1 MNVMKI
7 LFQKLAVFIAIWM
20 ILSSVWET
28 LFYSVEITWEYIL
41 LFVIYGLYWYF
52 MMYLLYYYKIS
63 SFAGLFLA
71 ASIFWFLLEGGF
83 VGILYEYLPF
93 SLVWTS
99 LAWHTLISVVL
110 FWYYFRKIMLWKSL
124 KKKLL
129 YNSFL
134 WILLWLWGTYSW
146 SASEIWNSWEVVF
159 NWIIPQIYIS
169 QIIIWYVLFVFWHMI
184 YERSV
189 KSMQNTSK
197 KEWYIILTLILI
209 SYIIWN
215 GILYFPVSLLLPVL
229 IILSVMLLSRE
240 KNKTNLWISH
250 DIDTQVIKNND
261 YFITLMIPIFT
272 GIIYMSFYYYRIE
285 LEMNA
290 FYFLT
295 GWIVSIYLFIKSCLY
310 MLKK

>member
-1 MNVMKI
+1 MKI
-7 LFQKLAVFIAIWM
+7 LFQKLAVFIAMWM
-20 ILSSVWET
+20 ILSSVGET
-28 LFYSVEITWEYIL
+28 LFYSLDITWEYIL

-83 VGILYEYLPF
+83 VGILYESLPF

-99 LAWHTLISVVL
+99 LAWHALISVVL

-129 YNSFL
+129 YNSSL

-159 NWIIPQIYIS
+159 NWMIPQIYIS
-169 QIIIWYVLFVFWHMI
+169 QIVIWYVLFIFWHMI

-189 KSMQNTSK
+189 KSMQYTSK
-197 KEWYIILTLILI
+197 KEWYIILTWILI

-229 IILSVMLLSRE
+229 IILSVMLLSKE

-261 YFITLMIPIFT
+261 YFITLMIPIFA
-272 GIIYMSFYYYRIE
+272 GIIYMSFYYYKIE

-295 GWIVSIYLFIKSCLY
+295 GWIVSIYLFVKSCFY